1 MHDSTGKFPALDL
14 EKGIN
19 GMTLKEAQKIVLRTD
34 PEEDDGKGGNDN
46 GGCGDGQGC
55 GRK

>member
-1 MHDSTGKFPALDL
+1 
-14 EKGIN
+14 
-19 GMTLKEAQKIVLRTD
+19 MTLKEALKRKATVSGGGD
-34 PEEDDGKGGNDN
+34 GGDDSDGKGGNDN